1 MAPIRGFF
9 VWGGGALLILIPF
22 YLFALLGWPAHP
34 DSCTNIN
41 AAGVQVPPVVDGRP
55 DWAHADSCYCEA
67 FRIEDV
73 YNGAPGIR
81 QKVNTY
87 SNYYA
92 LFTSLAVVFLIR
104 RDRKKVIDGE
114 STVRNVFYNS
124 GSWVPEVWVF
134 AVLFLGLG
142 SMWFHASLSSTVSWF
157 DGMSMYVFASFLPVI
172 TVRRRFDIGVF
183 FYCAYA
189 VLVIVFTMLNRIL
202 DDVPLI
208 SMKLIGSLV
217 GLYFLTELALQIYDM
232 IRLGGPSA
240 WWDQVKTDWR
250 DGWSK
255 RATIFWWV
263 GAGCF
268 GLATMFQILSQTG
281 GPLCSATSGFQPHG
295 LLWHTLSGAMAV
307 LLYFYWREQ
316 PDEAMRARF
325 ASASSS

>member
-41 AAGVQVPPVVDGRP
+41 AAGVQVPPVVNGSP
-55 DWAHADSCYCEA
+55 DWAHADSCYCEE
-67 FRIEDV
+67 FRVSDV
-73 YNGAPGIR
+73 HNGAPGIR
-81 QKVNTY
+81 QPVNTY

-92 LFTSLAVVFLIR
+92 LFTALAVVFLIR

-114 STVRNVFYNS
+114 SNVRNIFYNS
-124 GSWVPEVWVF
+124 DSWVPEVWVF

-172 TVRRRFDIGVF
+172 TVRRRFNIGVF

-189 VLVIVFTMLNRIL
+189 VLVILFTMLSRIL
-202 DDVPLI
+202 DSVDLI
-208 SMKLIGSLV
+208 SMKLIAALV
-217 GLYFLTELALQIYDM
+217 GAYFVTELALQIYDL

-240 WWDQVKTDWR
+240 WWEEVKAGWR
-250 DGWSK
+250 DGWAK

-263 GAGCF
+263 GAACF

-281 GPLCSATSGFQPHG
+281 GPLCSATSWFQPHG
-295 LLWHTLSGAMAV
+295 LLWHTLSGAMAM

-316 PDEAMRARF
+316 PDEEMRARF